1 MKLTKSKLKQIIK
14 EELTKIVR
22 EEGWKETSRGRW
34 EKGDRSTRAYIET
47 DDGKTFKWGI
57 EEASPEPEGSGFDL
71 ISDGA
76 GVANSKEAA
85 MLAIDKKLNPYA
97 HDE

>member
-22 EEGWKETSRGRW
+22 EEGWKKTPNGW
-34 EKGDRSTRAYIET
+34 KKKIDRSRRAYIET
-47 DDGKTFKWGI
+47 DGKTFKWGI